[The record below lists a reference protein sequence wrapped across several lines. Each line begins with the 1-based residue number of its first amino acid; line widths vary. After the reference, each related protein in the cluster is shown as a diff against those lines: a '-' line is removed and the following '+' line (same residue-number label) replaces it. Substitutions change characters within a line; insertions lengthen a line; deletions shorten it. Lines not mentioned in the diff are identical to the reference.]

1 LVNRRAVTA
10 PAGQSEV
17 KRLSLAVFW
26 FSSANSMW
34 YCSWLL
40 LFCVP
45 FVNLNPT
52 SHELHLLGIKMPL
65 YGRENKKITDK
76 MKKIAHVQA
85 QIKNDVIL
93 MIYLDGGS
101 LQ

>member
-1 LVNRRAVTA
+1 
-10 PAGQSEV
+10 
-17 KRLSLAVFW
+17 
-26 FSSANSMW
+26 
-34 YCSWLL
+34 
-40 LFCVP
+40 
-45 FVNLNPT
+45 
-52 SHELHLLGIKMPL
+52 MPL